1 MIPRYPE
8 QFRTKK
14 GLYCKHIVGAT
25 NKFPLLHAFG
35 IGLEPFKDFSDEQKQ
50 EVLVYAKYL
59 LSHCLDLEADWA
71 MRMIDDLGRPEWD
84 NSNPF
89 YVSSDYI
96 QMSYEFWR
104 KQHSRTKELPR
115 HMPVGPIILS
125 ALLNGNRV
133 LVSHATKPHA
143 LISVLKTN
151 FRRRH
156 KYLVEELGMPDWD
169 LDTIQMK
176 SKIEINSRDVESDS
190 ATDMEGDMY
199 GNVRSKGYNTDG

>member
-1 MIPRYPE
+1 
-8 QFRTKK
+8 
-14 GLYCKHIVGAT
+14 
-25 NKFPLLHAFG
+25 
-35 IGLEPFKDFSDEQKQ
+35 
-50 EVLVYAKYL
+50 
-59 LSHCLDLEADWA
+59 LSHCLDLEADYA

-104 KQHSRTKELPR
+104 KQYSRTKELPR

-143 LISVLKTN
+143 LISVLRVN

-156 KYLVEELGMPDWD
+156 KHLVEEFGMPDWD
-169 LDTIQMK
+169 MDTIQMK